1 MSRTS
6 ALRIEQPLSVEE
18 YLAFERAADTKHEYD
33 DGEIIAFAGASRKHN
48 LVGGNTFRHLGNQLE
63 GKPCE
68 IYVTEMRVRVAPN
81 ERVVVTLWSTR
92 RLVRSAMSSDAGAFT
107 VNFGTVTFGHCTGFS
122 LSAVGATGDR
132 FVLKMPRPACMPQ
145 RDP

>member
-1 MSRTS
+1 MRLVILIS
-6 ALRIEQPLSVEE
+6 AAATALAVATAAFAATPTLRIERSKPFVV
-18 YLAFERAADTKHEYD
+18 
-33 DGEIIAFAGASRKHN
+33 AGRN
-48 LVGGNTFRHLGNQLE
+48 F
-63 GKPCE
+63 
-68 IYVTEMRVRVAPN
+68 APN